1 MEIIERWMTVIVIV
15 LPALAILAFLVFA
28 ALTDAGSRPGSWL
41 LRLRDEL
48 LVLPGGVPAYAAL
61 ASAWA
66 TDFDTTPAYAWAL
79 GSAAVWALVWYS
91 LPLTRRAAAR
101 FRSRYPAQ

>member
-1 MEIIERWMTVIVIV
+1 MEFIERWMTVIVIV
-15 LPALAILAFLVFA
+15 LPAVAVLAFLVFA
-28 ALTDAGSRPGSWL
+28 ALTDRASAPGAWL

-48 LVLPGGVPAYAAL
+48 IVLTGGIPAYAAL

-91 LPLTRRAAAR
+91 LPLTRRAAGR
-101 FRSRYPAQ
+101 FRSSYPAQ